1 MKDFVS
7 VIITAYNR
15 QKYLGNALN
24 SVLNQTLDKDKFEIV
39 VIKNFELSEINYNN
53 IIDIYDDQEYLGE
66 KIYKGLHESK
76 GDIICLLDDDDMYRE
91 DKLERVTSFFKV
103 FHPI

>member
-15 QKYLGNALN
+15 QKYLDNVLN

-39 VIKNFELSEINYNN
+39 EF
-53 IIDIYDDQEYLGE
+53 
-66 KIYKGLHESK
+66 KILN
-76 GDIICLLDDDDMYRE
+76 
-91 DKLERVTSFFKV
+91 
-103 FHPI
+103 